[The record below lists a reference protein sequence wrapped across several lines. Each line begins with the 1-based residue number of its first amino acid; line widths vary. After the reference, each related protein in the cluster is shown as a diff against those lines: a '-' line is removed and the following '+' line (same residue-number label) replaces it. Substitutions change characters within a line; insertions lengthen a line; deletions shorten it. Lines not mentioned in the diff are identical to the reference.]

1 MSVYFQL
8 KVDVLKEIAFK
19 LDSQDLLTDTL
30 KLFLFEEM
38 FGITDTKHNDKQKEN
53 KKENQKRKRLPTLHQ
68 QRISKCMKLIKNK
81 FPNVKH
87 QFCLG
92 ASHCMIA
99 YLKQKNGLDFRDDK
113 IVEESITIAAKEF
126 NDKRKEKIFAIE
138 ESDSEY
144 ESSLSSESSDEEED
158 DDDNTDLVSVHS
170 DASDY

>member
-1 MSVYFQL
+1 MKPISVYFQL
-8 KVDVLKEIAFK
+8 KEDVLKDIAFK
-19 LDSQDLLTDTL
+19 LESHDLLTDTL
-30 KLFLFEEM
+30 KLFFFEEM
-38 FGITDTKHNDKQKEN
+38 FGIRDTKHKDKH
-53 KKENQKRKRLPTLHQ
+53 KRKRLPTPHQ

-99 YLKQKNGLDFRDDK
+99 YLKQKNGLDFRDDR
-113 IVEESITIAAKEF
+113 IVEESIIVAAQEF

-138 ESDSEY
+138 ESESEY

-158 DDDNTDLVSVHS
+158 DDNTDLVSVHS
-170 DASDY
+170 DASEY